1 MMKSEYPGMRL
12 RDVVSALEKRDR
24 PDEAEYWRLVVAI
37 ELGIKHRIPE
47 DQVLDMEMDKIL
59 YLMQLPERPEGWDNW
74 TWGKAA
80 IGNYK
85 G

>member
-1 MMKSEYPGMRL
+1 MKSDFPGMRL
-12 RDVVSALEKRDR
+12 RDVVDALEKRGR
-24 PDEAEYWRLVVAI
+24 IDEAEYWRLVVSV
-37 ELGIKHRIPE
+37 ELGIKHGIPE
-47 DQVLDMEMDKIL
+47 SQVLNIEIDKIL

-80 IGNYK
+80 IGNNQ